1 MGCVQRGHFVVV
13 GGVVGGDG
21 EAAGNA
27 WVVPRREMLLPKGTG
42 GDLVGKQ

>member
-13 GGVVGGDG
+13 GGVVGADG

-27 WVVPRREMLLPKGTG
+27 WVVPRREI
-42 GDLVGKQ
+42 LVALGERG